1 MADAVRRPGWGT
13 IAAIFIAL
21 IILLSLGTW
30 QMVRLQWKE
39 ALLAEI
45 DTRSTA
51 APIALPDVEAREK
64 SGADIDY
71 VRMSATGHFEYTHEQ
86 YFFATDDGEVGYHVY
101 TPLVLADGRTLF
113 VNRGFVPEALKDPAK
128 RQPGQVTGE
137 VTINGLARAKLTEKP
152 SWAVPD
158 NEPYKQL
165 YFWKDLDEMAAQ
177 AAVPSGKLV
186 PFFLDADATPNPG
199 GWPKGG
205 VTQIDLPNNH
215 LSYAVTWYGLAV
227 VLVVVSVL
235 AFRRKRGDSPQSAL

>member
-13 IAAIFIAL
+13 IAAILIAL

-30 QMVRLQWKE
+30 QVFRLQWKE
-39 ALLAEI
+39 ALIAEI
-45 DTRSTA
+45 NTRSTA
-51 APIALPDVEAREK
+51 TPLTLTDVEAREK

-71 VRMSATGHFEYTHEQ
+71 VGMTATGHFEHQREQ
-86 YFFATDDGEVGYHVY
+86 YFFNTDEGEVGYHVY
-101 TPLVLADGRTLF
+101 TPMMLPDGRVLF
-113 VNRGFVPEALKDPAK
+113 VNRGFVPEALKGPAK

-152 SWAVPD
+152 SWVVPD
-158 NEPYKQL
+158 NEPYKQI

-177 AAVPSGKLV
+177 AKVSPGKLV

-215 LSYAVTWYGLAV
+215 LSYAVTWYGLAA

-235 AFRRKRGDSPQSAL
+235 AFRRKAS

>member
-1 MADAVRRPGWGT
+1 VADAVRRLGLGT
-13 IAAIFIAL
+13 IAAILIAL

-30 QMVRLQWKE
+30 QMFRLHWKE
-39 ALLAEI
+39 ALIAEI
-45 DTRSTA
+45 AARRSA
-51 APIALPDVEAREK
+51 APIGLPDVEAREK
-64 SGADIDY
+64 SGSDVDY
-71 VRMSATGHFEYTHEQ
+71 ARMTATGHFEHQHEQ
-86 YFFATDDGEVGYHVY
+86 YFFNTDDGEVGYHVY
-101 TPLVLADGRTLF
+101 TPLILADGRALF

-128 RQPGQVTGE
+128 RQQGQVTGE
-137 VTINGLARAKLTEKP
+137 VTIKGLARAKLTEKP
-152 SWAVPD
+152 SWVVPD
-158 NEPYKQL
+158 NEAYKQL

-235 AFRRKRGDSPQSAL
+235 AFRRKAR

>member
-13 IAAIFIAL
+13 IAAILIAL

-30 QMVRLQWKE
+30 QVFRLERKE

-45 DTRSTA
+45 NTRSTA
-51 APIALPDVEAREK
+51 TPIALPDVEAREK

-71 VRMSATGHFEYTHEQ
+71 VRMTATGHFEYAHEQ
-86 YFFATDDGEVGYHVY
+86 YFFATDDGDVGYHVY
-101 TPLVLADGRTLF
+101 TPLILPDGRALF

-128 RQPGQVTGE
+128 RQPGQVAGE
-137 VTINGLARAKLTEKP
+137 VTINGLARTKLTEKP
-152 SWAVPD
+152 SWVVPD
-158 NEPYKQL
+158 NEAYKQL

-199 GWPKGG
+199 GRPKGG

-227 VLVVVSVL
+227 VLLVVSIL
-235 AFRRKRGDSPQSAL
+235 AFRRKRRETSQSAL